1 MNLRNQ
7 IETYVP
13 FNEEEG
19 KIKEYLLK
27 RISFEEAMGE
37 DIVDFIR
44 PVHKRLIEK
53 LRQTNNLYKND

>member
-13 FNEEEG
+13 FNEEEE

-27 RISFEEAMGE
+27 RISF
-37 DIVDFIR
+37 
-44 PVHKRLIEK
+44 
-53 LRQTNNLYKND
+53 

>member
-13 FNEEEG
+13 FNEEEE

-27 RISFEEAMGE
+27 RISFEEAKGE